1 MTEGEAGGELR
12 HIVSLALAED
22 LDVAGDITSLAIFNP
37 DDAGAARVV
46 AREACTVS
54 GLAAAAEV
62 CLQVDPG
69 LSFLPLVADGGA
81 APAGAEIVRLA
92 GSVISILSAERTL
105 LNFLS
110 RLSGI
115 ASLTAAFVK
124 AAAGTS
130 ARIAATRKTDPGL
143 RLLEKQAVVHG
154 GGESHRLG
162 LYDALL
168 IKDNHIAAA
177 GGVAAAIARV
187 RASLGAD
194 ASLEVEVEDADQL
207 RQALAA
213 GAQRI
218 LLDNMTPAEAAA
230 AVAAVAGRAVVEAS
244 GGISLETVRLYAE
257 AGVHVISAGALTRA
271 AAGIDFSLEVTA
283 GGSRDQSA

>member
-1 MTEGEAGGELR
+1 MTEGEAGAELR

-22 LDVAGDITSLAIFNP
+22 LDAAGDVTSQAIFNP
-37 DDAGAARVV
+37 GDAGAARVV
-46 AREACTVS
+46 ARDACTVS

-62 CLQVDPG
+62 CLQVDPD
-69 LSFLPLVADGGA
+69 LSFLPLVADGSA
-81 APAGAEIVRLA
+81 APAGAEIARLA
-92 GSVISILSAERTL
+92 GSVISILAAERTL

-124 AAAGTS
+124 AVAGTS

-154 GGESHRLG
+154 GGELHRLG
-162 LYDALL
+162 LYDAVL

-177 GGVAAAIARV
+177 GGVAAAIDRV

-194 ASLEVEVEDADQL
+194 ASLEVEVDDADQL
-207 RQALAA
+207 REALAA

-244 GGISLETVRLYAE
+244 GGISLETARSYAE

-283 GGSRDQSA
+283 GKN